1 MKPKRERAGCPICL
15 VKPCE
20 SCGGGDACLSCGL
33 PTKSWP
39 IVLRW
44 KLAAT
49 RGGVDGKAL
58 AAAWAKYAKWFGT
71 VPHGTEQQMS
81 ALLEL
86 VPKQA
91 LDRALGRTKK

>member
-1 MKPKRERAGCPICL
+1 MKPSEKGKRERVNGTHHRHRWRPTVREGWVRCWDCGRAREMKPKRERAGCPICL

-49 RGGVDGKAL
+49 RGGVD
-58 AAAWAKYAKWFGT
+58 
-71 VPHGTEQQMS
+71 V
-81 ALLEL
+81 ALL
-86 VPKQA
+86 K
-91 LDRALGRTKK
+91 R